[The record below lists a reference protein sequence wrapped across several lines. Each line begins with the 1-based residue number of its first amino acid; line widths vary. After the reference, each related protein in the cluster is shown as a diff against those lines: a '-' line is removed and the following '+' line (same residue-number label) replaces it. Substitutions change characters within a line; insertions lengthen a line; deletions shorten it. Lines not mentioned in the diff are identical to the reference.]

1 MEPDFS
7 KAPPPRAESYF
18 TASDAETARS
28 QELLA
33 EGVVRHQAGD
43 LARARHIYRQVLALN
58 ARHFDALHLL
68 GALVLQAGDAAQALD
83 LFDAA
88 VALNADHAE
97 TFINRGIALRD
108 LKRHAAALESYDA
121 AIALKPDQAAAH
133 NNRGV
138 TLGELGRHDEALAA
152 YDRAVALQPNFV
164 EGHNNRGLA
173 LRTLGRLPAALAAN
187 NDAIRLDPGRAE
199 SHSHRGH
206 VLAQMNQPEAALAAY
221 TRALKLDPEL
231 PYLYGTRLH
240 LKMLVCD
247 WTDFYTAIA
256 DLCARIPRGERV
268 IASHSLLALIDSPL
282 LHRQAAAI
290 WANDKHPP
298 NKALGAVPNHAP
310 RAKIRVGYFSMDF
323 RVHPVSSLT
332 VGLIEAHDRDA
343 FEIFGFSFGVDTKDE
358 MRQRLEAAFD
368 HFIDLRAKSDIEIAA
383 LARELQL
390 DIAVDLAGYTEDA
403 RTAIF
408 ALRAAPVQVSYLGYL
423 GTMAADYIDYIV
435 ADATVIPQ
443 TSFGHYSEKVVALPS
458 YQVNDTSRRIA
469 DGVFTR
475 ADWGLPNVG
484 FVFCCFNNTYK
495 ITPATFDGWMRILKA
510 VEGSVL
516 FLYANSPSAI
526 SNLRRGAVARGVDPG
541 RLVFGKRVPMAE
553 YLARLQA
560 ADLFLDT
567 LPYNAG
573 TTASDA
579 LWVGLPV
586 LTRSGESL
594 AARVAASLLRAIG
607 LPELITTTQA
617 EYETLATALA
627 RDPARH
633 AGIRARLAHNRL
645 TTPLFDVRRFAAYI
659 EDAYRQMCARQRAG
673 LPPDHIVVKPIVE
686 EPEN

>member
-1 MEPDFS
+1 M
-7 KAPPPRAESYF
+7 
-18 TASDAETARS
+18 
-28 QELLA
+28 LA
-33 EGVVRHQAGD
+33 EGVKRHQAGD
-43 LARARHIYRQVLALN
+43 LAQARDIYLEVLALN
-58 ARHFDALHLL
+58 ARHFDTLHLL
-68 GALVLQAGDAAQALD
+68 GALALQAGEAAEALG
-83 LFDAA
+83 LFDQA
-88 VALNADHAE
+88 VALNPDHAE

-121 AIALKPDQAAAH
+121 AIALKPDQAGTH

-152 YDRAVALQPNFV
+152 YDRAVALQPDLV
-164 EGHNNRGLA
+164 EAHNNRGLA

-187 NDAIRLDPGRAE
+187 DDAIRLDPGRAE
-199 SHSHRGH
+199 SYNHRGH
-206 VLAQMNQPEAALAAY
+206 VLAQLNQPEAALAAY
-221 TRALKLDPEL
+221 DQALKLNPHL

-240 LKMLVCD
+240 LKMLICD
-247 WTDFYTAIA
+247 WTDFYTVIS
-256 DLCARIPRGERV
+256 DLSVRISRGERV
-268 IASHSLLALIDSPL
+268 IASHALLGLIDSPP

-290 WANDKHPP
+290 WANDKHQP
-298 NKALGAVPNHAP
+298 NWALGVLTTHAP
-310 RAKIRVGYFSMDF
+310 RTKIRVGYFSMDF

-332 VGLIEAHDRDA
+332 VGLIEAHDRNA
-343 FEIFGFSFGVDTKDE
+343 FEVFGFSFGVDTKDD
-358 MRQRLEAAFD
+358 MRKRLEAAFD
-368 HFIDLRAKSDIEIAA
+368 HFIDVCAKSDIEIAA
-383 LARELQL
+383 LARELKL

-435 ADATVIPQ
+435 ADATVIPEAC
-443 TSFGHYSEKVVALPS
+443 FDHYTEKVVALPS

-469 DGVFTR
+469 DAVFTR
-475 ADWGLPNVG
+475 ADLGLPKVG

-510 VEGSVL
+510 VAGSVL
-516 FLYANSPSAI
+516 FLYANSTSAI
-526 SNLRRGAVARGVDPG
+526 SNLRRGASLRGIDPG
-541 RLVFGKRVPMAE
+541 RLVFSKRVPMPE

-607 LPELITTTQA
+607 LPELITTTQT
-617 EYETLATALA
+617 EYEALAIALA
-627 RDPARH
+627 RDPARY
-633 AGIRARLAHNRL
+633 AGLKARLARNRL
-645 TTPLFDVRRFAAYI
+645 TTPLFDARAFTRHI
-659 EDAYRQMCARQRAG
+659 EDAYRQMCARHQAG
-673 LPPDHIVVKPIVE
+673 LPPDHIVVKPSVE
-686 EPEN
+686 EPEH